1 MEVLP
6 VVVPAGEAARG
17 WVRNFDV
24 ALLPCFDDVVEKLFR
39 PEQPRVALTAD
50 EGLVFGNIF
59 RDDVVVELVG
69 LADAFI
75 EGLRETGKPGDA
87 AVILGGV
94 EAAADGYGF
103 AGGNDENE

>member
-1 MEVLP
+1 
-6 VVVPAGEAARG
+6 
-17 WVRNFDV
+17 
-24 ALLPCFDDVVEKLFR
+24 VEKLFR